1 MKFCRFWPTWKIIFG
16 CAWKNPLLPPPRK
29 ILPTPVQLHKASEL
43 NVRTYVLAAP
53 QGLQSNKACYNEVKN
68 RAE

>member
-1 MKFCRFWPTWKIIFG
+1 LSLLAHLENYFWLRLEKSTFT
-16 CAWKNPLLPPPRK
+16 PPPRK